1 MNTENG
7 SKVSVISAFW
17 YAGISLVLALVFF
30 LVTGE
35 YDSTA
40 RYGGTIWVFILS
52 MIITMPLV
60 IPWIKKKYE

>member
-1 MNTENG
+1 MHN
-7 SKVSVISAFW
+7 SM
-17 YAGISLVLALVFF
+17 VLALVFF